1 MSIYL
6 DTSVVVPLFLPDPFA
21 ARVTAFLSTGPT
33 SLLISDFVAA
43 EFASVVG
50 MRVRMRQTKQS
61 DAQLAFSSFD
71 GWVRRIEASRQMQSS
86 DIDDAQ
92 VLLRRLDLVLRAP
105 DAIHLAIAQRLG
117 AELATFDARMAD
129 CARALG
135 MTVVAL

>member
-6 DTSVVVPLFLPDPFA
+6 DTSVVIPLFLPDPFA

-61 DAQLAFSSFD
+61 DAQLAFSSFN

-86 DIDDAQ
+86 DNDDAQ

-117 AELATFDARMAD
+117 VELATFDARMAD